1 MFEPIGL
8 TRAFTRIEDLAT
20 YRFSV
25 AHRGAP
31 GNVTVSRPLSRSVSV
46 AAGGVS
52 MSLNDVLTYGK
63 FHLGDGTGKDGKPV
77 LSKATLELMRT
88 PKVRKKGTDEDMG
101 LGWHLRKVN
110 GVMTAAHGGTLG
122 HCLLLEL
129 VPERNLVM
137 AILTNHSDGWRLIQ
151 DVERASLRILE
162 NMPLDPSQSIGH
174 RGVNETLPDVKLLE
188 KQPDP
193 AEYIGV
199 YRRPP
204 VGMNTVAVRDGQL
217 VVDNN
222 TIGFFAP
229 DRAVMT
235 SGNGRGNP
243 LEFIRD
249 DSGVVRWIRVVGR
262 IARKE

>member
-1 MFEPIGL
+1 
-8 TRAFTRIEDLAT
+8 
-20 YRFSV
+20 
-25 AHRGAP
+25 
-31 GNVTVSRPLSRSVSV
+31 
-46 AAGGVS
+46 
-52 MSLNDVLTYGK
+52 
-63 FHLGDGTGKDGKPV
+63 
-77 LSKATLELMRT
+77 
-88 PKVRKKGTDEDMG
+88 
-101 LGWHLRKVN
+101 
-110 GVMTAAHGGTLG
+110 
-122 HCLLLEL
+122 
-129 VPERNLVM
+129 M
-137 AILTNHSDGWRLIQ
+137 AILTNHTDGWRLIQ
-151 DVERASLRILE
+151 DVERSALRILE